1 MLALLVSNI
10 YARQE
15 MDRIIKSR
23 DAVNEWMARFG
34 VRFGVYKNGI
44 FKEQLFPFDSIPRVI
59 TQKEWTYIEKGL
71 IQRVNALNLFLYDI
85 YHEKEIIKDNI
96 IPPEF
101 VFSSKEYIMAT
112 TSCEDYHK
120 RLFREYKDK

>member
-1 MLALLVSNI
+1 
-10 YARQE
+10 

>member
-1 MLALLVSNI
+1 
-10 YARQE
+10 

-59 TQKEWTYIEKGL
+59 TQK
-71 IQRVNALNLFLYDI
+71 
-85 YHEKEIIKDNI
+85 
-96 IPPEF
+96 
-101 VFSSKEYIMAT
+101 
-112 TSCEDYHK
+112 
-120 RLFREYKDK
+120 